1 MVDWASFCREVVYD
15 SMIVRKV
22 MIGGHGHTVEIDESK
37 FGKRKYHRGHRV
49 EGQWVFGGYER
60 ETGNCFMVPVENR
73 TAETLLKI
81 IKDWVKPGT
90 TIISDCW
97 KAYNTLNNEGYVHLT
112 VNHRLHFKDPET
124 GVHSNTIEGSWK
136 HAKASLSQ
144 YCRKKEFYAGYL
156 ANGIN
161 DNEYD
166 DNASGGDDDDRDNND
181 RDSHDSNDDEAP
193 AYSLF
198 L

>member
-1 MVDWASFCREVVYD
+1 M
-15 SMIVRKV
+15 
-22 MIGGHGHTVEIDESK
+22 
-37 FGKRKYHRGHRV
+37 
-49 EGQWVFGGYER
+49 
-60 ETGNCFMVPVENR
+60 
-73 TAETLLKI
+73 
-81 IKDWVKPGT
+81 
-90 TIISDCW
+90 
-97 KAYNTLNNEGYVHLT
+97 
-112 VNHRLHFKDPET
+112 NHSLHFKDPET

-156 ANGIN
+156 AKYMFLKKCKSFNLDATIEFFKQAGILYDIGSGIN

-181 RDSHDSNDDEAP
+181 SDSHDSNDDEAP